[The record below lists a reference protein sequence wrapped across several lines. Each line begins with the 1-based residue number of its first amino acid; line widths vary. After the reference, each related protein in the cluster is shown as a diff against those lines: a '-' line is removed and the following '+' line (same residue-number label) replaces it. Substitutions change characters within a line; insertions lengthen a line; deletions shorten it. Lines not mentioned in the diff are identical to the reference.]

1 MPRSRFTFVL
11 VTNMLLL
18 NNAMHQIKIHDE
30 HVKETD
36 FYWLFQFKWGVEL
49 SQFIL
54 IQLFGQ
60 RGKKAQMPQQSLVHK
75 NLILQIYQMNI
86 SNEKV
91 EETNFS

>member
-1 MPRSRFTFVL
+1 M
-11 VTNMLLL
+11 TNMSKKLIFIGYFNL
-18 NNAMHQIKIHDE
+18 NG
-30 HVKETD
+30 
-36 FYWLFQFKWGVEL
+36 GVEL